1 MVQFHDTLY
10 ENQRRSH
17 VRLLREA
24 AVRLDHNVHGKEG
37 IPSVVRGV
45 PQKDGEIMT
54 PTETPMRKMSEG
66 TKLVIKVL
74 LLVVLIEIA
83 LFGIATVIYYGT

>member
-1 MVQFHDTLY
+1 
-10 ENQRRSH
+10 
-17 VRLLREA
+17 
-24 AVRLDHNVHGKEG
+24 
-37 IPSVVRGV
+37 
-45 PQKDGEIMT
+45 
-54 PTETPMRKMSEG
+54 MRKMSEG